1 MASFDVLGL
10 DISGERR
17 RESDQIYPSL
27 SNHPATRV
35 TCCAKIPVSRASWPF
50 HRVNDT
56 RVKGTTSF
64 VLERIKIRCDFS
76 KISFFVLWREKCIYI
91 YIHGR
96 WSDKD
101 ENIYR
106 PSVVYSFLIDD
117 GRGKK
122 TFRKKTSARQESKTG
137 RIFYGSEDPRMGND
151 NNYSHAKETIY
162 RVASVNYVNAIF
174 RYNPCRFLF
183 DRSKRS
189 SIPNSKET
197 IT

>member
-1 MASFDVLGL
+1 MTLVLKGQHRSFSSELKFVAIFPRFLF
-10 DISGERR
+10 SFCGEK
-17 RESDQIYPSL
+17 
-27 SNHPATRV
+27 NV
-35 TCCAKIPVSRASWPF
+35 
-50 HRVNDT
+50 
-56 RVKGTTSF
+56 
-64 VLERIKIRCDFS
+64 
-76 KISFFVLWREKCIYI
+76 YI

-197 IT
+197 ITTRKIIFQLLFLSKLYLIRFGKELLLYFNSFFP